1 MIKRDRLAFMQDWND
16 LRKENEE
23 FVIKHSAE
31 KMGEQQTLDKFKES
45 ELGPNADVRKDEGIQ
60 E

>member
-1 MIKRDRLAFMQDWND
+1 MQDWND

-45 ELGPNADVRKDEGIQ
+45 ELGAGADVRKDEGIQ